1 MNYQPVQHYTPS
13 LWNNKIVF
21 NTWKNWYAST
31 FLFTPTGDLRSLI
44 AGVQISLSILIL
56 FAVNVISGFFWPY
69 SYKPISGAQST
80 YPALCFLF
88 NSSRG
93 WLSIYTDEPWKGL
106 KFTCLIDLEFRF
118 IGFSHDAKE
127 FHNCA
132 TWISNLVYNT
142 RFSSSKAKSIESLL
156 TDILDLIDRATPYES
171 GEQMGINWSKDWS
184 KRWLVITYLGK
195 RPGAWL

>member
-1 MNYQPVQHYTPS
+1 MKKLIRLHLFVYPSWWLEIFNSRCPNFPQYIDFFFFFRRKCNYWCLLT
-13 LWNNKIVF
+13 VF
-21 NTWKNWYAST
+21 LQTY
-31 FLFTPTGDLRSLI
+31 
-44 AGVQISLSILIL
+44 
-56 FAVNVISGFFWPY
+56 FWG
-69 SYKPISGAQST
+69 PI

-93 WLSIYTDEPWKGL
+93 WLSIYTDEPWIGL
-106 KFTCLIDLEFRF
+106 KSTCLIDLEFRF
-118 IGFSHDAKE
+118 IGFSNDAKD

-195 RPGAWL
+195 RPGGWL